1 MLDFTSAL
9 YLGLEHP
16 ARSLEGW
23 ERLTLGK
30 PAALEPPPGSQ
41 ELEPELARLIGCERA
56 LLTTSTL
63 HLFWDLLAILAGRD
77 VQIFLDSGTYPI
89 ARWGVEHAAAAG
101 ILVRS
106 FRQHDPQ
113 ALRAALESAG
123 GRPIVVTD
131 GFCPSCGTPAPLTE
145 YLGHAADRG
154 GLVVVDDTQALGI
167 FGHSPGPLAPYGKG
181 GGGSLQRAELR
192 DRRILMAS
200 SLAKAFGIPVAVLAG
215 SNALV
220 SEYER
225 KSATRMHCSPPSAA
239 VIAAAANALGINRHC
254 GDALR
259 FRLAQLVARL
269 RRGLHELNLIATG
282 GLFPVQSLRLPKR
295 IEASVLHKLL
305 LDRGVQTLLH
315 RGNDSAVARLTFV
328 VTVQHTSGEIDRAV
342 GCLTDALAYGP
353 WRGME
358 RSKRQWQV
366 N

>member
-1 MLDFTSAL
+1 VLDFTSAL

-16 ARSLEGW
+16 SRSLLGW

-30 PAALEPPPGSQ
+30 PAALEPPPGSR
-41 ELEPELARLIGCERA
+41 EVEPELATLVGCERA

-63 HLFWDLLAILAGRD
+63 HLFWDLLVILAGRD
-77 VQIFLDSGTYPI
+77 VSIFLDAGAYPI
-89 ARWGVEHAAAAG
+89 ARWGAEHAAAAG
-101 ILVRS
+101 IPVRT

-123 GRPIVVTD
+123 RRPIIVTD
-131 GFCPSCGTPAPLTE
+131 GFCPSCGTPAPLAD
-145 YLGHAADRG
+145 YLGHAVDRG
-154 GLVVVDDTQALGI
+154 GLVVADDTQALGI
-167 FGHSPGPLAPYGKG
+167 FGHSPRPLAPYGKG
-181 GGGSLQRAELR
+181 GGGSLQHAELR

-225 KSATRMHCSPPSAA
+225 KSATRVHCSPPSAA
-239 VIAAAANALGINRHC
+239 VIAAAANALGINRRC

-269 RRGLHELNLIATG
+269 RRGLHTLNLMATG

-315 RGNDSAVARLTFV
+315 RGNDSAATRITFV
-328 VTVQHTSGEIDRAV
+328 VTARHTLGEIDQAV
-342 GCLTDALAYGP
+342 ACLADALAYGP
-353 WRGME
+353 WREME